1 MKLKIYSVLLAP
13 GVAILSLAFLPV
25 LLTVAAA
32 QSSSV
37 KVTSP
42 KANCRNSNLR
52 ASAPRVG
59 VSAPNPSRLVP
70 NVGKLLR
77 KGVGVP
83 APDTEAPDVGS
94 PSAKV
99 SRTSLKCAN
108 VNTNSGSP
116 TNNPSSTSA
125 EAGVQ
130 GLW

>member
-1 MKLKIYSVLLAP
+1 MKRKIFSILLVP
-13 GVAILSLAFLPV
+13 GIALLSLAS
-25 LLTVAAA
+25 VATA

-37 KVTSP
+37 KVSAP
-42 KANCRNSNLR
+42 NANCKTTNLR
-52 ASAPRVG
+52 ASAPGVG

-94 PSAKV
+94 PSTKV
-99 SRTSLKCAN
+99 SRTTVKCAN
-108 VNTNSGSP
+108 VNTSSESP
-116 TNNPSSTSA
+116 AYDTSTTSA

>member
-1 MKLKIYSVLLAP
+1 MNSKVFSVLLVP
-13 GVAILSLAFLPV
+13 GIALLSLAS
-25 LLTVAAA
+25 VAAA
-32 QSSSV
+32 QSSRV
-37 KVTSP
+37 KVSAP
-42 KANCRNSNLR
+42 NANCKTSNLR
-52 ASAPRVG
+52 ASSPGVG

-83 APDTEAPDVGS
+83 APDTEAPNVGS

-99 SRTSLKCAN
+99 SRTTVKCAN
-108 VNTNSGSP
+108 VNSSSE
-116 TNNPSSTSA
+116 NPAYGTSTTSA

>member
-1 MKLKIYSVLLAP
+1 MIKLKVQSIFSAP
-13 GVAILSLAFLPV
+13 GFAILSLAFLPA
-25 LLTVAAA
+25 LLPIASA

-37 KVTSP
+37 KVNSP
-42 KANCRNSNLR
+42 SVRSTRCQNSNLR
-52 ASAPRVG
+52 ASAPKTK

-99 SRTSLKCAN
+99 SRTGVKCSSAS
-108 VNTNSGSP
+108 TP
-116 TNNPSSTSA
+116 APSSLQR
-125 EAGVQ
+125 G
-130 GLW
+130 

>member
-1 MKLKIYSVLLAP
+1 MKLKSSNVLLAP
-13 GVAILSLAFLPV
+13 GIAVLSLAFLPIF
-25 LLTVAAA
+25 LTVAVA

-42 KANCRNSNLR
+42 DPNCRTSNLR
-52 ASAPRVG
+52 ASSPGVG

-94 PSAKV
+94 PSAEV
-99 SRTSLKCAN
+99 SRTNVQCAKP
-108 VNTNSGSP
+108 TPSGNSS
-116 TNNPSSTSA
+116 NRSDSTSS
-125 EAGVQ
+125 EVGVQ